1 MVRIDIGGHEVHVGI
16 VGSDLPTVV
25 AVSAQGTGGD
35 RTELDE
41 QLQRMDIGPNEPVNS
56 QDWRMAPSPF
66 WFKFVRAED
75 FTPGDPFVLKGMYVP
90 ADYLRL
96 ALADGSL
103 RTGPRT
109 GFEVT
114 YTNTRFLPREVF
126 VELVRRSFAGTTRA
140 GTHAVVEVAAQRART
155 HEVVLALETPIGE
168 DEPRNRSHRAT
179 RDITL

>member
-1 MVRIDIGGHEVHVGI
+1 
-16 VGSDLPTVV
+16 
-25 AVSAQGTGGD
+25 
-35 RTELDE
+35 
-41 QLQRMDIGPNEPVNS
+41 MDIGPNEPVNS

-96 ALADGSL
+96 ALVDGSL

-114 YTNTRFLPREVF
+114 YANTRHLPREAF
-126 VELVRRSFAGTTRA
+126 VELVRRGFAGTTRT
-140 GTHAVVEVAAQRART
+140 GTRAVVQVAAERART
-155 HEVVLALETPIGE
+155 HEVVLALKTPIGP
-168 DEPRNRSHRAT
+168 DERKNHGYRIAREPSPVTSAAPRLHVWQALCGRTGAGAE
-179 RDITL
+179 LGPAVP